1 MGVFL
6 GLIYGGS
13 FFCGR
18 PAVFAFLFDLFGY
31 MFTLWNRFRSASYW
45 KTFNMET
52 NKILDADILDLLF
65 DGRNKDY
72 GAYDLRKHYNGR
84 LGRAIAVMGGV
95 VVVIFCF
102 SFVGKGRH
110 VAAAAPISTEIVIS
124 SIKEPTP
131 PVTPPPPVIPKAQPV
146 ATRIFTAPKLV
157 TTDPPED
164 EKPPVNDDLDKV
176 KIGSVNQDG
185 AADDG
190 NVAPTSGLSDGNKGV
205 VAPPKDD
212 NDDKIFRTVE
222 IDASY
227 PGGLPAWARFLHKN
241 LNYPQDAMDEGIQG
255 SVTVQFIV
263 DKEGNVSDV
272 QVVSGPKEGGL
283 AEEAIRVIKKSG
295 KWVPAIQ
302 NGRNVKS
309 YKRQPVIFQ
318 LTEQ

>member
-1 MGVFL
+1 
-6 GLIYGGS
+6 
-13 FFCGR
+13 
-18 PAVFAFLFDLFGY
+18 
-31 MFTLWNRFRSASYW
+31 
-45 KTFNMET
+45 MET
-52 NKILDADILDLLF
+52 NKILNADILDLLF

-95 VVVIFCF
+95 VIVLFCF

-110 VAAAAPISTEIVIS
+110 VVAPLMIVDSVSLAAVH
-124 SIKEPTP
+124 EPT
-131 PVTPPPPVIPKAQPV
+131 PPPVIPPPVIAKAQPPV
-146 ATRIFTAPKLV
+146 AMIRDVTMRIVPDDQVKKEEI
-157 TTDPPED
+157 PPEN
-164 EKPPVNDDLDKV
+164 KDLENV
-176 KIGSVNQDG
+176 KIGAVNTPGGNDVGLDAPSVAVNDG
-185 AADDG
+185 GTAILTK
-190 NVAPTSGLSDGNKGV
+190 P
-205 VAPPKDD
+205 DD
-212 NDDKIFRTVE
+212 NDDHIFRTVE

-241 LNYPQDAMDEGIQG
+241 LNYPQDAMERGIQG
-255 SVTVQFIV
+255 PVMVQFIV

-272 QVVSGPKEGGL
+272 QVVSGPTDGGL

-318 LTEQ
+318 LTDQ